1 MVIICCCQYKE
12 RNSPLKEA
20 DVVNAEMKM
29 PRRGRDD
36 GGREGAG
43 ASHFLRFLLGDRR
56 KVYFLRSAK
65 IGHLSFH
72 HDNLKFP
79 PCHAS
84 YSCDAVLA
92 VPTGGGRRR
101 GLFILKVCKSCMLAR
116 HCNATCQKNHWSTHK
131 QV

>member
-1 MVIICCCQYKE
+1 VVIICCCQYKE

-79 PCHAS
+79 PCHALTQLQLRCC
-84 YSCDAVLA
+84 SCS
-92 VPTGGGRRR
+92 TNRRW
-101 GLFILKVCKSCMLAR
+101 
-116 HCNATCQKNHWSTHK
+116 QKEGVIHS
-131 QV
+131 QGV